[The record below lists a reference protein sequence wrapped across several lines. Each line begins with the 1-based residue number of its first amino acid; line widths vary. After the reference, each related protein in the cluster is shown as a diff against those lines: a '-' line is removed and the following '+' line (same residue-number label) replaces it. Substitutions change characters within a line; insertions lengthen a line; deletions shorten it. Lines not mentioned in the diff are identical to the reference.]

1 MRLMC
6 NEYTQ
11 RKLGVDAQLCVS
23 TEKTNQKLMKN
34 AITILLLLFFLNL
47 SFSQKKQDFT
57 VKSLNGK
64 IEVKINVDDKISWT
78 ILHEKDVILAPSEMS
93 MTLDENIVL
102 GKNTVVLN
110 SKKETVNTSFETPLY
125 KKKSVQNNYNQL
137 TLNFKNDFSI
147 EYRVFDDGAAYR
159 FITKKKKDITVK
171 SEEVVLN
178 FDQDYNT
185 LMPYVRDLRN
195 PKDAFI
201 SSFESHYENKKISE
215 FKKDTLAFLPFLID
229 YKNHKKAVF
238 LEANLED
245 YAGLFVTNNK
255 NNSGFESRFSKYPL
269 KETNGGFNYLNKLIT
284 ERADYLVKTK
294 GTRTFPWRAI
304 VISENDADLANN
316 DMVQKLAEP
325 SKIKDV
331 SWIKPGKVA
340 WDWWNDWNIY
350 NVDFKA
356 GINTQTYKYYI
367 DFASKNK
374 VEYVV
379 LDEGWSVETD
389 IMKHNPN
396 VDLEALI
403 AYAKDRNVGIILWAS
418 WMAIHDKTEAV
429 FDNYAKLGIKGFKV
443 DFIDRDDAKM
453 VNSVY
458 DIAQRAANHK
468 LIIDF
473 HGMYKPTGI
482 QRTYPNILNFEGV
495 KGLENNKWTPNDDVP
510 LYDTTIPFI
519 RMMAGPMDYTP
530 GAMRNATKSEFKPS
544 HSNPMSQGTRCH
556 QLALYTIFEAPLQMM
571 ADSPTAFMK
580 EQESTDFIAK
590 VPTTFD
596 ETVSLNGE
604 VGKYI
609 SIARRKGNTWYL
621 GSITNW
627 DSRDIT
633 IDFSFLEKGKKFQA
647 EIFSDGLNAD
657 KAATDYKRE
666 IITIDS
672 ATKLT
677 YRLANGGG
685 LAMIIQ

>member
-1 MRLMC
+1 
-6 NEYTQ
+6 
-11 RKLGVDAQLCVS
+11 
-23 TEKTNQKLMKN
+23 MKN
-34 AITILLLLFFLNL
+34 TFILFCFLFLNL
-47 SFSQKKQDFT
+47 CFSQKKQDFT
-57 VKSLNGK
+57 VNSPNGK
-64 IEVKINVDDKISWT
+64 IQVKIVVNDKISWA
-78 ILHEKDVILAPSEMS
+78 ISHESDVILTPSEMS
-93 MTLDENIVL
+93 LTLDENIIL

-110 SKKETVNTSFETPLY
+110 SKKETVNSSFETPLY

-171 SEEVVLN
+171 NEEVVLN
-178 FDQDYNT
+178 FDKDYYT

-195 PKDAFI
+195 PKDPFI

-215 FKKDTLAFLPFLID
+215 FSKDTLAFLPFLVD

-255 NNSGFESRFSKYPL
+255 DKSGFESRFSKYPV

-284 ERADYLVKTK
+284 ERADFVVKTK
-294 GTRTFPWRAI
+294 GTRSFPWRAI
-304 VISENDADLANN
+304 VISENDAVLANN

-325 SKIKDV
+325 SKIKDI

-403 AYAKDRNVGIILWAS
+403 AYAKERNVGIILWAS
-418 WMAIHDKTEAV
+418 WMAINDKTEFV

-458 DIAQRAANHK
+458 DIAQKAANHK

-495 KGLENNKWTPNDDVP
+495 KGLENNKWTANDDVP

-544 HSNPMSQGTRCH
+544 HSTPMSQGTRCH

-596 ETVSLNGE
+596 ETVALDGE
-604 VGKYI
+604 VGKYV
-609 SIARRKGNTWYL
+609 SIARKKDNIWYL
-621 GSITNW
+621 GAISNW

-647 EIFSDGLNAD
+647 EVFSDGLNAD
-657 KAATDYKRE
+657 KAAVDYKKE
-666 IITIDS
+666 IITVDS
-672 ATKLT
+672 TTKLK

-685 LAMIIQ
+685 LAMIIK

>member
-1 MRLMC
+1 MNL
-6 NEYTQ
+6 YYLYG
-11 RKLGVDAQLCVS
+11 KKKYS
-23 TEKTNQKLMKN
+23 SMKK
-34 AITILLLLFFLNL
+34 IFVLFCFVFINL
-47 SFSQKKQDFT
+47 SFSQKKQDYILA
-57 VKSLNGK
+57 SPNGK
-64 IEVKINVDDKISWT
+64 IEIKILVNDKISWA
-78 ILHEKDVILAPSEMS
+78 ISHEKDLILALSEMS
-93 MTLDENIVL
+93 MTLDENVVL
-102 GKNTVVLN
+102 GKNPVVLN
-110 SKKETVNTSFETPLY
+110 SKKESVNASFESPFY
-125 KKKSVQNNYNQL
+125 KKKSIQNQYNQL

-147 EYRVFDDGAAYR
+147 EYRAFDDGVAYR

-171 SEEVVLN
+171 NEEVVLN
-178 FDQDYNT
+178 FDSDYNT

-195 PKDAFI
+195 PRDPYI
-201 SSFESHYENKKISE
+201 SSFESHYENKKVSE
-215 FKKDTLAFLPFLID
+215 FTKDTLAFLPFLIE

-238 LEANLED
+238 LEANVED
-245 YAGLFVTNNK
+245 YPGLFVTNNSSK
-255 NNSGFESRFSKYPL
+255 SGFESRFSKYPL
-269 KETNGGFNYLNKLIT
+269 QETNGGFNNLNKLIT

-294 GTRTFPWRAI
+294 GTRNFPWRII
-304 VISENDADLANN
+304 VISENDAELANN
-316 DMVQKLAEP
+316 DMVQKLSEP
-325 SKIKDV
+325 SKIKAI

-379 LDEGWSVETD
+379 LDEGWSIETD

-403 AYAKDRNVGIILWAS
+403 AYAKERNVGIILWSS
-418 WMAIHDKTEAV
+418 WMALNENIEGI
-429 FDNYAKLGIKGFKV
+429 FENYSKLGIKGFKV

-458 DIAQRAANHK
+458 NIAEKASKYK
-468 LIIDF
+468 LLLDF

-510 LYDTTIPFI
+510 LYDCTIPFI

-544 HSNPMSQGTRCH
+544 NSNPLSQGTRCH

-571 ADSPTAFMK
+571 ADSPTAYMK

-590 VPTTFD
+590 IPTTFD
-596 ETVSLNGE
+596 ETVSLDGE

-609 SIARRKGNTWYL
+609 AIARRKSNVWYL
-621 GSITNW
+621 GAITNW
-627 DSRDIT
+627 DSREIT
-633 IDFSFLEKGKKFQA
+633 IDFSFLEKGKKFHA
-647 EIFSDGLNAD
+647 EIFSDGMNAD
-657 KAATDYKRE
+657 KSAVDYKRE
-666 IITIDS
+666 IITVDS
-672 ATKLT
+672 TTKLK
-677 YRLANGGG
+677 YRLASGGG
-685 LAMIIQ
+685 LAMIIK

>member
-1 MRLMC
+1 MF
-6 NEYTQ
+6 
-11 RKLGVDAQLCVS
+11 
-23 TEKTNQKLMKN
+23 QKNIRMKN
-34 AITILLLLFFLNL
+34 TFILFCLLFINF
-47 SFSQKKQDFT
+47 SFSQKKQDF
-57 VKSLNGK
+57 SLSSPNGK
-64 IEVKINVDDKISWT
+64 IEVKIAVNEKISWSVS
-78 ILHEKDVILAPSEMS
+78 HGKDLILAPSPMS
-93 MTLDENIVL
+93 LTLENEVL
-102 GKNTVVLN
+102 GKNAVLIN
-110 SKKETVNTSFETPLY
+110 SKKETINAFFETPLY

-137 TLNFKNDFSI
+137 TLNFKNEFSI
-147 EYRVFDDGAAYR
+147 EFRVFDDGAAYR
-159 FITKKKKDITVK
+159 FSTKKKKDITVK
-171 SEEVVLN
+171 FEEVVLN

-195 PKDAFI
+195 PKDPYI
-201 SSFESHYENKKISE
+201 SSFEAHYENKKISG
-215 FKKDTLAFLPFLID
+215 FAKDTLAFLPFLID

-245 YAGLFVTNNK
+245 YPGLFVTNNQEK
-255 NNSGFESRFSKYPL
+255 SGFESRFSKYPL
-269 KETNGGFNYLNKLIT
+269 QEKNGGFNNINRLIT

-294 GTRTFPWRAI
+294 GTRNFPWRVF
-304 VISENDADLANN
+304 VITENDADLANN
-316 DMVQKLAEP
+316 DMVQKLSEP
-325 SKIKDV
+325 SKIKDI

-350 NVDFKA
+350 NIDFKA

-379 LDEGWSVETD
+379 LDEGWSLEED

-403 AYAKDRNVGIILWAS
+403 AYGKEKNVGLILWSS
-418 WMAIHDKTEAV
+418 WMALTKNTDEILR
-429 FDNYAKLGIKGFKV
+429 NYADLGIKGFKV
-443 DFIDRDDAKM
+443 DFLDRDDAKM

-458 DIAQRAANHK
+458 AISQKAANHK
-468 LIIDF
+468 LILDF

-482 QRTYPNILNFEGV
+482 QRTFPNILNFEGV

-510 LYDTTIPFI
+510 TYDCSIPFI

-544 HSNPMSQGTRCH
+544 HSNPVSQGTRCH

-571 ADSPTAFMK
+571 ADSPTAYMK
-580 EQESTDFIAK
+580 EQESTNFIAK
-590 VPTTFD
+590 TPTTFD
-596 ETVSLNGE
+596 ETVALDGE
-604 VGKYI
+604 VGKFV
-609 SIARRKGNTWYL
+609 SIARRKTSTWYL
-621 GSITNW
+621 GTITNW

-633 IDFSFLEKGKKFQA
+633 IDFSFLEKGKKYEA

-657 KAATDYKRE
+657 KAAVDYKRE
-666 IITIDS
+666 IITVDS
-672 ATKLT
+672 NSKLK
-677 YRLANGGG
+677 YHLANGGG

>member
-1 MRLMC
+1 
-6 NEYTQ
+6 
-11 RKLGVDAQLCVS
+11 
-23 TEKTNQKLMKN
+23 MKN
-34 AITILLLLFFLNL
+34 VLVLSCFLLLNL
-47 SFSQKKQDFT
+47 SFSQKKQDF
-57 VKSLNGK
+57 VLNSPNGK
-64 IEVKINVDDKISWT
+64 IDVRIAVNDKISWT
-78 ILHEKDVILAPSEMS
+78 ISHEKDLILAPSDMS

-102 GKNTVVLN
+102 GKNSVVVN
-110 SKKETVNTSFETPLY
+110 SKKESSDSSFETPLY
-125 KKKSVQNNYNQL
+125 KKKTVQNKYNQL
-137 TLNFKNDFSI
+137 TINFRNDFSI
-147 EYRVFDDGAAYR
+147 EFRVFDDGAAYR

-171 SEEVVLN
+171 SEEVSLN

-185 LMPYVRDLRN
+185 LIPYVRDLRN
-195 PKDAFI
+195 PKDQYI
-201 SSFESHYENKKISE
+201 SSFESHYESKKISE
-215 FKKDTLAFLPFLID
+215 FTKDTLAFLPFLID

-238 LEANLED
+238 LEAGLED
-245 YAGLFVTNNK
+245 YPGLFVTNNK
-255 NNSGFESRFSKYPL
+255 NKTGFESRFSKYPL
-269 KETNGGFNYLNKLIT
+269 QETNGGFNYLNKLIT

-294 GTRTFPWRAI
+294 GTRSFPWRAI
-304 VISENDADLANN
+304 VISENDSALANN
-316 DMVQKLAEP
+316 DMVQKLSEP
-325 SKIKDV
+325 SKIAV
-331 SWIKPGKVA
+331 ISWIKPGKVA

-389 IMKHNPN
+389 IMKHSPN

-403 AYAKDRNVGIILWAS
+403 AYAKERNVGIILWAS
-418 WMAIHDKTEAV
+418 WMALHENIDGV
-429 FDNYAKLGIKGFKV
+429 FDNYAKLGVKGFKV

-458 DIAQRAANHK
+458 DIAQKAANHK

-510 LYDTTIPFI
+510 LYDCTIPFI

-530 GAMRNATKSEFKPS
+530 GAMRNAAKSEFKPS

-571 ADSPTAFMK
+571 ADSPTAYMK
-580 EQESTDFIAK
+580 EQESTNFIARI
-590 VPTTFD
+590 PTTFD

-604 VGKYI
+604 VEKFVT
-609 SIARRKGNTWYL
+609 IARKKADTWYL

-657 KAATDYKRE
+657 KAATDYKKE
-666 IITIDS
+666 IVTIDS
-672 ATKLT
+672 STKLT
-677 YRLANGGG
+677 YRLASGGG
-685 LAMIIQ
+685 LAIIIK

>member
-1 MRLMC
+1 
-6 NEYTQ
+6 
-11 RKLGVDAQLCVS
+11 
-23 TEKTNQKLMKN
+23 MKN
-34 AITILLLLFFLNL
+34 AITIFLLLFFLNL
-47 SFSQKKQDFT
+47 CFSQKKQDFIL
-57 VKSLNGK
+57 KSPDRK
-64 IEVKINVDDKISWT
+64 TEVKINVDDKISWT
-78 ILHEKDVILAPSEMS
+78 ISHEKDLILAPSEMS
-93 MTLDENIVL
+93 LTLDQNEVL
-102 GKNTVVLN
+102 GKNPVVLN
-110 SKKETVNTSFETPLY
+110 SKNESVNSSFETPLY
-125 KKKSVQNNYNQL
+125 KKKSVKNNYNQL
-137 TLNFKNDFSI
+137 TINFKNDFSI

-171 SEEVVLN
+171 WENVTLN
-178 FDQDYNT
+178 FDHDYAT

-195 PKDAFI
+195 PKDQYI
-201 SSFESHYENKKISE
+201 SSFEAHYENKKISE
-215 FKKDTLAFLPFLID
+215 FAKDTLAFLPFLVD

-245 YAGLFVTNNK
+245 YPGLFVTNNK
-255 NNSGFESRFSKYPL
+255 NKSGFESRFSKYPT
-269 KETNGGFNYLNKLIT
+269 KETNGGFNNINRLIY

-294 GTRTFPWRAI
+294 GTRSFPWRAI
-304 VISENDADLANN
+304 VIAENDAALTNN

-325 SKIKDV
+325 SKIKDI

-350 NVDFKA
+350 NIDFKA

-374 VEYVV
+374 IEYVV
-379 LDEGWSVETD
+379 LDEGWSLEED

-403 AYAKDRNVGIILWAS
+403 AYGKEKNVGLILWSS
-418 WMAIHDKTEAV
+418 WMALTKNTDGILK
-429 FDNYAKLGIKGFKV
+429 NYADLGIKGFKV
-443 DFIDRDDAKM
+443 DFLDRDDAKM

-458 DIAQRAANHK
+458 DIAQKATNHK
-468 LIIDF
+468 LILDF

-510 LYDTTIPFI
+510 LYDCTIPFI
-519 RMMAGPMDYTP
+519 RMLAGPMDYTP
-530 GAMRNATKSEFKPS
+530 GAMRNAAKSEFKPS
-544 HSNPMSQGTRCH
+544 HSTPMSQGTRCH

-604 VGKYI
+604 VGKFV
-609 SIARRKGNTWYL
+609 SIARKKDNIWYL
-621 GSITNW
+621 GAITNW
-627 DSRDIT
+627 DSREIT

-657 KAATDYKRE
+657 KAATDYKKE
-666 IITIDS
+666 IVTVDS
-672 ATKLT
+672 TTKLT
-677 YRLANGGG
+677 YRLASGGG
-685 LAMIIQ
+685 LAMIIK

>member
-1 MRLMC
+1 
-6 NEYTQ
+6 
-11 RKLGVDAQLCVS
+11 
-23 TEKTNQKLMKN
+23 MKN
-34 AITILLLLFFLNL
+34 TFILFCLLFLSF
-47 SFSQKKQDFT
+47 SFSQKKQDFI
-57 VKSLNGK
+57 VNSPNGK
-64 IEVKINVDDKISWT
+64 IEVKISVDDKISWS
-78 ILHEKDVILAPSEMS
+78 ILHEKDLILAHSEMS
-93 MTLDENIVL
+93 LTLDKNQVL
-102 GKNTVVLN
+102 GKNPVLLN
-110 SKKETVNTSFETPLY
+110 SKKENVNTSFETPLY
-125 KKKSVQNNYNQL
+125 KKKSVQNHYNQL

-147 EYRVFDDGAAYR
+147 EYRVFDDGATYR
-159 FITKKKKDITVK
+159 FSTKKKKDITVK

-178 FDQDYNT
+178 FNQDYYT

-195 PKDAFI
+195 PKDPYI
-201 SSFESHYENKKISE
+201 SSFEAHYENKKISE
-215 FKKDTLAFLPFLID
+215 FTKDTLAFLPFLID

-245 YAGLFVTNNK
+245 YPGLFVTNNK
-255 NNSGFESRFSKYPL
+255 SKSGFESRFSKYPL
-269 KETNGGFNYLNKLIT
+269 KETNGGFNNINRLIT

-304 VISENDADLANN
+304 VISENDATLANN
-316 DMVQKLAEP
+316 DMVQKLSES
-325 SKIKDV
+325 SKIKDI

-340 WDWWNDWNIY
+340 WDWWNDWNIF

-379 LDEGWSVETD
+379 LDEGWSLEED
-389 IMKHNPN
+389 IMKHNPHVN
-396 VDLEALI
+396 LEALI
-403 AYAKDRNVGIILWAS
+403 AYGKERNVGIILWSS
-418 WMAIHDKTEAV
+418 WMALTKNTDAILK
-429 FDNYAKLGIKGFKV
+429 NYANLGIKGFKV
-443 DFIDRDDAKM
+443 DFLDRDDAKM
-453 VNSVY
+453 VLSVY
-458 DIAQRAANHK
+458 DIAQKAANYK
-468 LIIDF
+468 LVLDF

-530 GAMRNATKSEFKPS
+530 GAMKNATKSEFRPS
-544 HSNPMSQGTRCH
+544 HSTPMSQGTRCH

-590 VPTTFD
+590 VPTVFD
-596 ETVSLNGE
+596 ETVALDGE
-604 VGKYI
+604 VGKFV
-609 SIARRKGNTWYL
+609 SIARKKDNIWYL
-621 GSITNW
+621 GAITNW
-627 DSRDIT
+627 DPRDIT

-657 KAATDYKRE
+657 KAAVDYKKE
-666 IITIDS
+666 ILTVDS
-672 ATKLT
+672 TTKLK
-677 YRLANGGG
+677 YRLASGGG
-685 LAMIIQ
+685 LAMIIK

>member
-1 MRLMC
+1 
-6 NEYTQ
+6 
-11 RKLGVDAQLCVS
+11 
-23 TEKTNQKLMKN
+23 MKN
-34 AITILLLLFFLNL
+34 TFILFCFLFLNT
-47 SFSQKKQDFT
+47 SFSQKKQDF
-57 VKSLNGK
+57 VLKSSDGK
-64 IEVKINVDDKISWT
+64 IEVKITVNDKISWT
-78 ILHEKDVILAPSEMS
+78 ISHEKDLILAPSEMS
-93 MTLDENIVL
+93 MTLDQNEVL
-102 GKNTVVLN
+102 GKNPVVLN
-110 SKKETVNTSFETPLY
+110 SEKESVNTFFETPLY
-125 KKKSVQNNYNQL
+125 KKKTVKDQYNKL
-137 TLNFKNDFSI
+137 ILNFKNDFSI
-147 EYRVFDDGAAYR
+147 EFRVFDDGAAYR
-159 FITKKKKDITVK
+159 FITKKKKEITVK
-171 SEEVVLN
+171 DEEVMLN
-178 FDQDYNT
+178 FDKDYNT

-195 PKDAFI
+195 PKDQFI

-215 FKKDTLAFLPFLID
+215 FSKDTLAFLPFLID
-229 YKNHKKAVF
+229 YKNRKKAVF
-238 LEANLED
+238 LEADLED

-255 NNSGFESRFSKYPL
+255 NKTGFESRFSKYPIQ
-269 KETNGGFNYLNKLIT
+269 ETNGGFNHLNKLIT

-304 VISENDADLANN
+304 VISENDAALANN

-325 SKIKDV
+325 SKIKDI

-379 LDEGWSVETD
+379 LDEGWSIETD
-389 IMKHNPN
+389 IMQHNPN

-403 AYAKDRNVGIILWAS
+403 AYAKERNVGIILWAS
-418 WMAIHDKTEAV
+418 WMALHENIDRV
-429 FDNYAKLGIKGFKV
+429 FDNYAKLGVKGFKV

-458 DIAQRAANHK
+458 NIAQKAANHK

-510 LYDTTIPFI
+510 LYDVTIPFI

-544 HSNPMSQGTRCH
+544 HSTPMSQGTRCH

-571 ADSPTAFMK
+571 ADSPTAFIK
-580 EQESTDFIAK
+580 EQESTDYIAK

-596 ETVSLNGE
+596 ETTALDGE
-604 VGKYI
+604 VGKYV

-621 GSITNW
+621 GAITNW
-627 DSRDIT
+627 DSREVT

-647 EIFSDGLNAD
+647 EIFSDGINAD
-657 KAATDYKRE
+657 KAATDYKKE
-666 IITIDS
+666 IITVDS
-672 ATKLT
+672 TTKLK
-677 YRLANGGG
+677 YRLASGGG
-685 LAMIIQ
+685 LAMIIK

>member
-1 MRLMC
+1 M
-6 NEYTQ
+6 
-11 RKLGVDAQLCVS
+11 
-23 TEKTNQKLMKN
+23 KT
-34 AITILLLLFFLNL
+34 LLTAFFVLLFSP
-47 SFSQKKQDFT
+47 SFSQKIQDFT
-57 VKSLNGK
+57 VASPNGK
-64 IEVKINVDDKISWT
+64 IKISIVIDSKITWSVA
-78 ILHEKDVILAPSEMS
+78 HEKDLILAPSAVS
-93 MTLDENIVL
+93 LTLDQNEVL
-102 GKNTVVLN
+102 GKNATLLN
-110 SKKETVNTSFETPLY
+110 SKREKVNQTFESPFY
-125 KKKSVQNNYNQL
+125 KKRSVKNQYNL
-137 TLNFKNDFSI
+137 LVLNFKNDFSI
-147 EYRVFDDGAAYR
+147 EYRAFDDGVAYR

-171 SEEVVLN
+171 AEEVSLN

-195 PKDAFI
+195 PKDPYI
-201 SSFESHYENKKISE
+201 SSFEAQYENKKISE
-215 FKKDTLAFLPFLID
+215 FSKDTLAFLPFLID
-229 YKNHKKAVF
+229 FKNHKKAVF

-245 YAGLFVTNNK
+245 YPGLFVTNTK
-255 NNSGFESRFSKYPL
+255 SKSGFEARFSKYPL
-269 KETNGGFNYLNKLIT
+269 QETNGGFNNINRLIT

-294 GTRTFPWRAI
+294 GSRTFPWRAI
-304 VISENDADLANN
+304 VISEKDAELANN
-316 DMVQKLAEP
+316 DMVQKLSEP
-325 SKIKDV
+325 AKIKDL

-350 NVDFKA
+350 NIDFKA

-379 LDEGWSVETD
+379 LDEGWSLEDD

-403 AYAKDRNVGIILWAS
+403 TYGKERNVGIILWSS
-418 WMAIHDKTEAV
+418 WMALKNTTGIFK
-429 FDNYAKLGIKGFKV
+429 NYADLGVKGFKV
-443 DFIDRDDAKM
+443 DFLDRDDAKM

-458 DIAQRAANHK
+458 DIAEKAADYK
-468 LIIDF
+468 LLLDF

-482 QRTYPNILNFEGV
+482 QRTFPNILNFEGV

-510 LYDTTIPFI
+510 LYDCSIPFI

-544 HSNPMSQGTRCH
+544 HSNPVSQGTRSH

-571 ADSPTAFMK
+571 ADSPTAYMK

-590 VPTTFD
+590 IPTVFD
-596 ETVSLNGE
+596 ETLALNGE
-604 VGKYI
+604 VGKFV
-609 SIARRKGNTWYL
+609 SIARKKENIWYL
-621 GSITNW
+621 GAITNW

-657 KAATDYKRE
+657 KAANDYKRE
-666 IITIDS
+666 VITVD
-672 ATKLT
+672 ATSKLT
-677 YRLANGGG
+677 YRLASGGG
-685 LAMIIQ
+685 LAMIIK

>member
-1 MRLMC
+1 M
-6 NEYTQ
+6 N
-11 RKLGVDAQLCVS
+11 KLFVVLS
-23 TEKTNQKLMKN
+23 F
-34 AITILLLLFFLNL
+34 LLLNL
-47 SFSQKKQDFT
+47 SFSQQKQDFILT
-57 VKSLNGK
+57 SPDGK
-64 IEVKINVDDKISWT
+64 IEVKILVNDKISWS
-78 ILHEKDVILAPSEMS
+78 ISHGKDLILALSEMS

-102 GKNTVVLN
+102 GKNPVVLN
-110 SKKETVNTSFETPLY
+110 SKKESIDATFDSPFY
-125 KKKSVQNNYNQL
+125 KKKSVQNKYNQL
-137 TLNFKNDFSI
+137 VFNFKNDFSI

-171 SEEVVLN
+171 NEEVVLN

-195 PKDAFI
+195 PKDPYI

-215 FKKDTLAFLPFLID
+215 FTKDTLAFLPFLID

-245 YAGLFVTNNK
+245 YPGLFVTNTK
-255 NNSGFESRFSKYPL
+255 SKLGFESRFSKYPI
-269 KETNGGFNYLNKLIT
+269 KETNGGFNNLNKLIT

-294 GTRTFPWRAI
+294 GTRNFPWRAI
-304 VISENDADLANN
+304 VISENDSALANN
-316 DMVQKLAEP
+316 DMVQKLSEP
-325 SKIKDV
+325 SKIKDI

-350 NVDFKA
+350 NIDFKA

-379 LDEGWSVETD
+379 LDEGWNVETD

-396 VDLEALI
+396 VDLEALN
-403 AYAKDRNVGIILWAS
+403 AYAKERNVGIILWSS
-418 WMAIHDKTEAV
+418 WMALNENIEGI
-429 FDNYAKLGIKGFKV
+429 FENYAKLGIKGFKV

-458 DIAQRAANHK
+458 DIAQKAAKYK
-468 LIIDF
+468 LLLDF

-482 QRTYPNILNFEGV
+482 QRTFPNILNFEGV

-510 LYDTTIPFI
+510 LYDCTIPFI

-530 GAMRNATKSEFKPS
+530 GAMRNATKSDFKPS
-544 HSNPMSQGTRCH
+544 HSNPVSQGTRSH

-571 ADSPTAFMK
+571 ADSPTAYMK
-580 EQESTDFIAK
+580 EQQSTDFIAK
-590 VPTTFD
+590 IPTTFD

-604 VGKYI
+604 VGKFVTI
-609 SIARRKGNTWYL
+609 VRRKANIWYL

-627 DSRDIT
+627 DSREIT
-633 IDFSFLEKGKKFQA
+633 IDFSFLEKGKKFEA

-657 KAATDYKRE
+657 KAANDYKRE
-666 IITIDS
+666 TVTVDS
-672 ATKLT
+672 TTKLT
-677 YRLANGGG
+677 YRLASGGG
-685 LAMIIQ
+685 LAMIIK

>member
-1 MRLMC
+1 MKKSLYLFC
-6 NEYTQ
+6 
-11 RKLGVDAQLCVS
+11 VILCI
-23 TEKTNQKLMKN
+23 N
-34 AITILLLLFFLNL
+34 F
-47 SFSQKKQDFT
+47 SFAQKKQDFN
-57 VKSLNGK
+57 VNSPNGK
-64 IEVKINVDDKISWT
+64 IQVTVSVNDKITWT
-78 ILHEKDVILAPSEMS
+78 ISHEKDLILNSSPMS
-93 MTLDENIVL
+93 MTLDENEIL
-102 GKNTVVLN
+102 GKNAVVLN
-110 SKKETVNTSFETPLY
+110 SKKETINTSFETPFY
-125 KKKSVQNNYNQL
+125 KKKSVENKYNEL
-137 TLNFKNDFSI
+137 ILNFKNDFSI
-147 EYRVFDDGAAYR
+147 EFRVFDDGASYR
-159 FITKKKKDITVK
+159 FITKKKKNITVK

-178 FDQDYNT
+178 FDKDYNT

-195 PKDAFI
+195 PKDQFI
-201 SSFESHYENKKISE
+201 SSFESHYENKKISK
-215 FKKDTLAFLPFLID
+215 FAKDTLAFLPFLID

-245 YAGLFVTNNK
+245 YPGLFVTNNK
-255 NNSGFESRFSKYPL
+255 NKTGFESRFSKYPNQ
-269 KETNGGFNYLNKLIT
+269 ESNGGFNYLNKLIT
-284 ERADYLVKTK
+284 ERTDFLVKTK

-304 VISENDADLANN
+304 VISENDAALANN
-316 DMVQKLAEP
+316 DMVQKLSEP
-325 SKIKDV
+325 SKIKDI

-374 VEYVV
+374 VEYIV

-403 AYAKDRNVGIILWAS
+403 AYAKERNVGIILWAS
-418 WMAIHDKTEAV
+418 WMALHDNIDGV
-429 FDNYAKLGIKGFKV
+429 FNNYAKLGIKGFKV
-443 DFIDRDDAKM
+443 DFIDRDDAKT

-458 DIAQRAANHK
+458 DIAQKAANHK
-468 LIIDF
+468 LLLDF

-482 QRTYPNILNFEGV
+482 QRTFPNILNFEGV

-510 LYDTTIPFI
+510 LYDCTIPFI

-571 ADSPTAFMK
+571 ADSPTAYMK

-590 VPTTFD
+590 VPTVFD
-596 ETVSLNGE
+596 ETIALDGE
-604 VGKYI
+604 VGKYV
-609 SIARRKGNTWYL
+609 SIARKKDNIWYL
-621 GSITNW
+621 GAITNW
-627 DSRDIT
+627 DSREIT

-657 KAATDYKRE
+657 KAAVDYKKE
-666 IITIDS
+666 IITVDS
-672 ATKLT
+672 TTKLK
-677 YRLANGGG
+677 YHLANGGG
-685 LAMIIQ
+685 LAMIIK

>member
-1 MRLMC
+1 
-6 NEYTQ
+6 
-11 RKLGVDAQLCVS
+11 
-23 TEKTNQKLMKN
+23 MKN
-34 AITILLLLFFLNL
+34 VLVLSCFLLLNL
-47 SFSQKKQDFT
+47 SFSQKKRDFILN
-57 VKSLNGK
+57 SPNGK
-64 IEVKINVDDKISWT
+64 IDIRIAVNDKISWT
-78 ILHEKDVILAPSEMS
+78 ISHEKDLILAPSDMS

-102 GKNTVVLN
+102 GKNSVVVN
-110 SKKETVNTSFETPLY
+110 SKKESSDSSFETPLY
-125 KKKSVQNNYNQL
+125 KKKTVKNKYNQL
-137 TLNFKNDFSI
+137 TINFRNDFSI
-147 EYRVFDDGAAYR
+147 EFRVFDDGAAYR

-171 SEEVVLN
+171 SEEVSLN

-195 PKDAFI
+195 PKDQYI
-201 SSFESHYENKKISE
+201 SSFESHYESKKISE
-215 FKKDTLAFLPFLID
+215 FTKDTLAFLPFLID

-238 LEANLED
+238 LEAGLED
-245 YAGLFVTNNK
+245 YPGLFVTNNK
-255 NNSGFESRFSKYPL
+255 NKTGFESRFSKYPL
-269 KETNGGFNYLNKLIT
+269 QETNGGFNYLNKLIT

-294 GTRTFPWRAI
+294 GTRSFPWRAI
-304 VISENDADLANN
+304 VISENDSALANN
-316 DMVQKLAEP
+316 DMVQKLSEP
-325 SKIKDV
+325 SKIAAI

-389 IMKHNPN
+389 IMKHSPN

-403 AYAKDRNVGIILWAS
+403 AYAKERNVGIILWAS
-418 WMAIHDKTEAV
+418 WMALHENIDGV
-429 FDNYAKLGIKGFKV
+429 FDNYAKLGVKGFKV

-458 DIAQRAANHK
+458 DIAQKAANHK

-510 LYDTTIPFI
+510 LYDCTIPFI

-530 GAMRNATKSEFKPS
+530 GAMRNAAKSEFKPS

-556 QLALYTIFEAPLQMM
+556 QLALYIIFEAPLQMM
-571 ADSPTAFMK
+571 ADSPTAYMK
-580 EQESTDFIAK
+580 EQESTNFIAK
-590 VPTTFD
+590 IPTTFD

-604 VGKYI
+604 VEKFVT
-609 SIARRKGNTWYL
+609 IARKKADTWYL

-657 KAATDYKRE
+657 KAATDYKKE
-666 IITIDS
+666 IVTIDS
-672 ATKLT
+672 STKLT
-677 YRLANGGG
+677 YRLASGGG
-685 LAMIIQ
+685 LAMIIK

>member
-1 MRLMC
+1 
-6 NEYTQ
+6 
-11 RKLGVDAQLCVS
+11 
-23 TEKTNQKLMKN
+23 MKN

-57 VKSLNGK
+57 VKSPNGK

-78 ILHEKDVILAPSEMS
+78 ILHENDVILTPSEMS

-102 GKNTVVLN
+102 GKNAVVLN

-195 PKDAFI
+195 PKDPFI

-269 KETNGGFNYLNKLIT
+269 KEINGGFNYLNKLIT
-284 ERADYLVKTK
+284 ERADYLVKTR
-294 GTRTFPWRAI
+294 GTRSFPWRAI

-396 VDLEALI
+396 VDLKALI
-403 AYAKDRNVGIILWAS
+403 AYAKERNVGIILWAS
-418 WMAIHDKTEAV
+418 WMAIHDKAEVV
-429 FDNYAKLGIKGFKV
+429 FDNYAKLGVKGFKV

-468 LIIDF
+468 LLLDF

-482 QRTYPNILNFEGV
+482 QRTFPNILNFEGV

-510 LYDTTIPFI
+510 LYDCTIPFI

-544 HSNPMSQGTRCH
+544 NSNPMSQGTRCH

-627 DSRDIT
+627 ESRDIT

-677 YRLANGGG
+677 YRLASGGG
-685 LAMIIQ
+685 LAMII

>member
-1 MRLMC
+1 
-6 NEYTQ
+6 
-11 RKLGVDAQLCVS
+11 
-23 TEKTNQKLMKN
+23 MKN
-34 AITILLLLFFLNL
+34 TFILFCFLFLNL

-57 VKSLNGK
+57 VTSPDGK
-64 IEVKINVDDKISWT
+64 IEVKISVNDKISWS
-78 ILHEKDVILAPSEMS
+78 ISHEKDLILAPSQMS
-93 MTLDENIVL
+93 LTLDENQIL
-102 GKNTVVLN
+102 GKNPVVIN
-110 SKKETVNTSFETPLY
+110 SKKESVNNSFETSLY
-125 KKKSVQNNYNQL
+125 KKKSVQNHYNQL

-178 FDQDYNT
+178 FDKDYNT

-195 PKDAFI
+195 PKDPYI
-201 SSFESHYENKKISE
+201 SSFEAHYENKKISE
-215 FKKDTLAFLPFLID
+215 FSKDTLAFLPFLID

-245 YAGLFVTNNK
+245 YPGLFVTNNK
-255 NNSGFESRFSKYPL
+255 NKSSFESRFSKYPL
-269 KETNGGFNYLNKLIT
+269 KETNGGFNNINRLIT

-304 VISENDADLANN
+304 VISENDAALANN
-316 DMVQKLAEP
+316 DIVQKLAEP
-325 SKIKDV
+325 SKIKDI

-350 NVDFKA
+350 NIDFKA

-379 LDEGWSVETD
+379 LDEGWSLEED

-403 AYAKDRNVGIILWAS
+403 AYGKERNVGIILWSS
-418 WMAIHDKTEAV
+418 WMALTKNTDGILK
-429 FDNYAKLGIKGFKV
+429 NYANLGIKGFKV
-443 DFIDRDDAKM
+443 DFLDRDDAKM

-458 DIAQRAANHK
+458 DISQKAANHK
-468 LIIDF
+468 LVLDF

-482 QRTYPNILNFEGV
+482 QRTFPNILNFEGV

-544 HSNPMSQGTRCH
+544 HSTPMSQGTRCH

-590 VPTTFD
+590 VPTVFD
-596 ETVSLNGE
+596 ETVALDGE
-604 VGKYI
+604 VGKYV
-609 SIARRKGNTWYL
+609 SIARKKDNTWYL
-621 GSITNW
+621 GAITNW

-647 EIFSDGLNAD
+647 EIFSDGVNAD
-657 KAATDYKRE
+657 KAAVDYKKE
-666 IITIDS
+666 IITVDS
-672 ATKLT
+672 TTKLK

-685 LAMIIQ
+685 LAMIIK

>member
-1 MRLMC
+1 
-6 NEYTQ
+6 
-11 RKLGVDAQLCVS
+11 
-23 TEKTNQKLMKN
+23 MKN
-34 AITILLLLFFLNL
+34 TFILFCLLFLNL
-47 SFSQKKQDFT
+47 SFSQKKQEFT
-57 VKSLNGK
+57 VNSPDGK
-64 IEVKINVDDKISWT
+64 IEVKITIDDKISWS
-78 ILHEKDVILAPSEMS
+78 ISHEKDLILASSEMAL
-93 MTLDENIVL
+93 TLDENQVL
-102 GKNTVVLN
+102 GKKPVVIN
-110 SKKETVNTSFETPLY
+110 SKKETVNNSFETPLY
-125 KKKSVQNNYNQL
+125 KKKSVQNHYNQL

-159 FITKKKKDITVK
+159 FITKKKKDITIK

-185 LMPYVRDLRN
+185 FIPYVRDLRN
-195 PKDAFI
+195 PKDPYI
-201 SSFESHYENKKISE
+201 SSFEAHYENKKISE
-215 FKKDTLAFLPFLID
+215 FAKDTLAFLPLLID
-229 YKNHKKAVF
+229 FKNNKKAVF
-238 LEANLED
+238 LEADLED
-245 YAGLFVTNNK
+245 YPGLFVTNK
-255 NNSGFESRFSKYPL
+255 KDKTGFESRFSKYPL
-269 KETNGGFNYLNKLIT
+269 KETNGGFNNINRLIT

-294 GTRTFPWRAI
+294 GTRSFPWRAI
-304 VISENDADLANN
+304 VISENDAALANN

-325 SKIKDV
+325 SKIKDI

-356 GINTQTYKYYI
+356 GINTKTYQYYI

-379 LDEGWSVETD
+379 LDEGWSLEED

-396 VDLEALI
+396 VDLLALI
-403 AYAKDRNVGIILWAS
+403 AYGKERNVGIILWSS
-418 WMAIHDKTEAV
+418 WMALTKNTDGILK
-429 FDNYAKLGIKGFKV
+429 NYANLGIKGFKV
-443 DFIDRDDAKM
+443 DFLDRDDAKM

-458 DIAQRAANHK
+458 DISQKAANYK
-468 LIIDF
+468 LILDF

-482 QRTYPNILNFEGV
+482 QRTFPNILNFEGV

-530 GAMRNATKSEFKPS
+530 GAMRNATKSEFKPN
-544 HSNPMSQGTRCH
+544 HSAPMSQGTRCH
-556 QLALYTIFEAPLQMM
+556 QLALYTIFESPLQMM

-590 VPTTFD
+590 IPTVFD
-596 ETVSLNGE
+596 QTVALDGE
-604 VGKYI
+604 VGKFV
-609 SIARRKGNTWYL
+609 SIARKKDNIWYL
-621 GSITNW
+621 GAITNW

-647 EIFSDGLNAD
+647 EIFSDGVNAD
-657 KAATDYKRE
+657 KAAVDYKKE
-666 IITIDS
+666 IVTVDS
-672 ATKLT
+672 TTKLK

>member
-1 MRLMC
+1 M
-6 NEYTQ
+6 
-11 RKLGVDAQLCVS
+11 
-23 TEKTNQKLMKN
+23 
-34 AITILLLLFFLNL
+34 LFINF
-47 SFSQKKQDFT
+47 SFAQKKKDFS
-57 VKSLNGK
+57 VNSPNGK
-64 IEVKINVDDKISWT
+64 IQVNISVNDKITWT
-78 ILHEKDVILAPSEMS
+78 ISHEKDLILAPSTMS
-93 MTLDENIVL
+93 LTLGENVIL
-102 GKNTVVLN
+102 GKNAVVLN
-110 SKKETVNTSFETPLY
+110 SKKESIDASFDSPFY
-125 KKKSVQNNYNQL
+125 KKKSVQNKYNQL
-137 TLNFKNDFSI
+137 ILNFKNDFSL
-147 EYRVFDDGAAYR
+147 EFRVFDDGAAYR

-178 FDQDYNT
+178 FDQDYST

-195 PKDAFI
+195 PKDPYI
-201 SSFESHYENKKISE
+201 SSFEAHYENKKISE
-215 FKKDTLAFLPFLID
+215 FAKDTLAFLPFLID

-245 YAGLFVTNNK
+245 YPGLFVTNNTSK
-255 NNSGFESRFSKYPL
+255 SGFESRFSKYPL
-269 KETNGGFNYLNKLIT
+269 QEKNGGFNNINRLIT
-284 ERADYLVKTK
+284 ERADFLVQTK

-304 VISENDADLANN
+304 VISENDSALANN
-316 DMVQKLAEP
+316 DIVHKLSEP
-325 SKIKDV
+325 SKIKDI

-379 LDEGWSVETD
+379 LDEGWSLEED

-403 AYAKDRNVGIILWAS
+403 AYGKEKNVGIILWSS
-418 WMAIHDKTEAV
+418 WMALTKNTSEILK
-429 FDNYAKLGIKGFKV
+429 NYADLGIKGFKV
-443 DFIDRDDAKM
+443 DFLDRDDAKM

-458 DIAQRAANHK
+458 DIAQKAADNK
-468 LIIDF
+468 LLLDF

-510 LYDTTIPFI
+510 LYDCTIPFI

-571 ADSPTAFMK
+571 ADSPTAYMK

-590 VPTTFD
+590 VPTIFD
-596 ETVSLNGE
+596 ETVALNGE
-604 VGKYI
+604 VGKFV
-609 SIARRKGNTWYL
+609 SIARRKANIWYL

-627 DSRDIT
+627 DSREIT
-633 IDFSFLEKGKKFQA
+633 IDFSFLEKGKKFEA
-647 EIFSDGLNAD
+647 EIFSDGSNAD
-657 KAATDYKRE
+657 KAAIDYKRE
-666 IITIDS
+666 IIMVDS
-672 ATKLT
+672 STKLT
-677 YRLANGGG
+677 YRLASGGG
-685 LAMIIQ
+685 LAMIIQPK

>member
-1 MRLMC
+1 MEC
-6 NEYTQ
+6 
-11 RKLGVDAQLCVS
+11 KLGVDPLRCFS

-57 VKSLNGK
+57 VKSPNGK

-102 GKNTVVLN
+102 GKNAVVLN

-137 TLNFKNDFSI
+137 TLSFKNDFSI

-171 SEEVVLN
+171 CEEVVLN

-195 PKDAFI
+195 PKDPFI

-294 GTRTFPWRAI
+294 GTRSFPWRAI

-396 VDLEALI
+396 VDLEDLI
-403 AYAKDRNVGIILWAS
+403 AYAKERNVGIILWAS
-418 WMAIHDKTEAV
+418 WMAIHDKTQAV
-429 FDNYAKLGIKGFKV
+429 FDNYAKLGVKGFKV

-453 VNSVY
+453 VSSVY
-458 DIAQRAANHK
+458 DIAQRASNHK

-544 HSNPMSQGTRCH
+544 NSNPMSQGTRCH

-604 VGKYI
+604 VGKFVT
-609 SIARRKGNTWYL
+609 IARRKGNNWYL
-621 GSITNW
+621 GAITNW
-627 DSRDIT
+627 NSRDIT

-672 ATKLT
+672 TTKLT
-677 YRLANGGG
+677 YRLASGGG

>member
-1 MRLMC
+1 
-6 NEYTQ
+6 
-11 RKLGVDAQLCVS
+11 
-23 TEKTNQKLMKN
+23 MKN
-34 AITILLLLFFLNL
+34 ILSLFFTFLLFNL
-47 SFSQKKQDFT
+47 SSAQKKQDFT
-57 VKSLNGK
+57 LTSPNGK
-64 IEVKINVDDKISWT
+64 IEVKISVNDQILWSINEGKTT
-78 ILHEKDVILAPSEMS
+78 ILNPSAMS
-93 MTLDENIVL
+93 LTLDQNEIL
-102 GKNTVVLN
+102 GKNPVVLN
-110 SKKETVNTSFETPLY
+110 SKKESVNTSFETPLY

-137 TLNFKNDFSI
+137 TINFKNDFSI

-159 FITKKKKDITVK
+159 FVTKKKKDITVK
-171 SEEVVLN
+171 WENVSLN
-178 FDQDYNT
+178 FDQDYST

-195 PKDAFI
+195 PKDQYI
-201 SSFESHYENKKISE
+201 SSFEAHYENKKISE
-215 FKKDTLAFLPFLID
+215 FAKDTLAFLPFLID

-245 YAGLFVTNNK
+245 YPGLFVTNNK
-255 NNSGFESRFSKYPL
+255 DKSGFESRFSKYPI
-269 KETNGGFNYLNKLIT
+269 KETNGGFNNINRLIS

-294 GTRTFPWRAI
+294 GTRNFPWRAI
-304 VISENDADLANN
+304 VISENDAALANN
-316 DMVQKLAEP
+316 DMVQKLSEP
-325 SKIKDV
+325 SKVKDI

-350 NVDFKA
+350 NIDFKA

-379 LDEGWSVETD
+379 LDEGWSLEED

-403 AYAKDRNVGIILWAS
+403 AYGKEKNVGLILWSS
-418 WMAIHDKTEAV
+418 WMALTKNTDGILK
-429 FDNYAKLGIKGFKV
+429 NYADLGIKGFKV
-443 DFIDRDDAKM
+443 DFLDRDDAKM

-458 DIAQRAANHK
+458 DISQKAANHK
-468 LIIDF
+468 LILDF

-510 LYDTTIPFI
+510 LYDCTIPFI

-530 GAMRNATKSEFKPS
+530 GAMRNATKSEFRPS
-544 HSNPMSQGTRCH
+544 HSTPMSQGTRCH

-596 ETVSLNGE
+596 ETAALDGE
-604 VGKYI
+604 VGKFV
-609 SIARRKGNTWYL
+609 SIARKKGNTWYL
-621 GSITNW
+621 GTITNW

-647 EIFSDGLNAD
+647 EVFSDGVNAD
-657 KAATDYKRE
+657 KAAVDYKRE
-666 IITIDS
+666 IITVDS
-672 ATKLT
+672 NSKIK
-677 YRLANGGG
+677 YHLANGGG